1 MKKIKLMVPMCLI
14 LASSVLSSCGKNNN
28 PLANAQNLY
37 GFGAVSSV
45 KLLGN
50 SISTSSLKHLLS
62 LAQNSSRTTSDE
74 VKDQID
80 RFNSYFSAFDSFLGE
95 DIISTNVSN
104 NSNQNYPYEN
114 IMTIKGKDF
123 EGKNTE
129 YTLYY
134 TEVLTKSEV
143 EDDEAENEYSLTGI
157 MLLDNKEYYIEGER
171 TSETESDEAENELSI
186 TAYLDKNDKSNR
198 IVMEQEHS
206 IEANESEIEYVYSVY
221 SNNILV
227 EQTAIE
233 FENEKKNGKE
243 EIEYSISFRQ
253 GETKGSY
260 EIEKETTS
268 AKTEMKV
275 TYYIDNK
282 KGEFRIEASGDKY
295 TYTFEDGSKITI

>member
-1 MKKIKLMVPMCLI
+1 
-14 LASSVLSSCGKNNN
+14 
-28 PLANAQNLY
+28 
-37 GFGAVSSV
+37 
-45 KLLGN
+45 
-50 SISTSSLKHLLS
+50 
-62 LAQNSSRTTSDE
+62 
-74 VKDQID
+74 
-80 RFNSYFSAFDSFLGE
+80 
-95 DIISTNVSN
+95 
-104 NSNQNYPYEN
+104 
-114 IMTIKGKDF
+114 
-123 EGKNTE
+123 
-129 YTLYY
+129 
-134 TEVLTKSEV
+134 
-143 EDDEAENEYSLTGI
+143 
-157 MLLDNKEYYIEGER
+157 
-171 TSETESDEAENELSI
+171 
-186 TAYLDKNDKSNR
+186 
-198 IVMEQEHS
+198 MEQEHS